1 MLCTIY
7 PKIPHSSNNQIL
19 HTMACMKGWLTSLLT
34 LIVKVE
40 YNSVYLISLCT
51 LYSLILKL
59 AVHVSWHFNYKSW
72 FCFLHLYNQVHT
84 VLYVK
89 WYAAS
94 IYFRKNSNHKILY
107 TLSKNVRHYFLNFW
121 MHFKGKNQSK
131 YFSFPTKDNQIHR

>member
-7 PKIPHSSNNQIL
+7 PKIPYSSNNQIL
-19 HTMACMKGWLTSLLT
+19 QTMACMKGWLTSLLT

-40 YNSVYLISLCT
+40 YSSVYLISLCT

-84 VLYVK
+84 VFVCK
-89 WYAAS
+89 IIRS
-94 IYFRKNSNHKILY
+94 INLLSQNSNHKILY
-107 TLSKNVRHYFLNFW
+107 TLSKNERHYFLKFW
-121 MHFKGKNQSK
+121 MHFKGKYQSK